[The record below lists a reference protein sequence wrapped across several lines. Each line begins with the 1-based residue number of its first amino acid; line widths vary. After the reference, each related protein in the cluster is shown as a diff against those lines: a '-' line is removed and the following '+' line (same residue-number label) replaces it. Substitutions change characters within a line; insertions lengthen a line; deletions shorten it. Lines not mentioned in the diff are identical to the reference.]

1 MGRCPTDWGRRERG
15 TALVEIAI
23 VVPIVLGVLFV
34 ILDFGI
40 VFRDQLT
47 LEDAVNDAAR
57 AGSIMGPDTTV
68 EGANGDYEVISALR
82 EGLGSI
88 DPSAIERIVVFKGRD
103 PDGDSPESQLLPACK
118 DGTSQPAVCNVYPVQ
133 DAFLAVQESDLAY
146 FDCAARPSS
155 PACSWRP
162 EDRDDGPDPEEIEY
176 LGVWVKLRTDRFIG
190 LAGPAFVE
198 RAAVVRLEPGEV
210 DV

>member
-1 MGRCPTDWGRRERG
+1 LGRGPTDWRRARG
-15 TALVEIAI
+15 AALVEVAI
-23 VVPIVLGVLFV
+23 VVPIVLAVLFV

-68 EGANGDYEVISALR
+68 EGANGDYEVISTLR

-88 DPSAIERIVVFKGRD
+88 DPGAIERIVVFKGSE
-103 PDGDSPESQLLPACK
+103 PDGDSPESQVPTACK
-118 DGTSQPAVCNVYPVQ
+118 DGTPAPGDVCNVYPVQ
-133 DAFLAVQESDLAY
+133 DAFLAAQEGDVAY
-146 FDCAARPSS
+146 FNCPANPGS
-155 PACSWRP
+155 PACSWIP
-162 EDRDDGPDPEEIEY
+162 EDRDDGPDPAEIEY

-190 LAGPAFVE
+190 LAGPSYVE